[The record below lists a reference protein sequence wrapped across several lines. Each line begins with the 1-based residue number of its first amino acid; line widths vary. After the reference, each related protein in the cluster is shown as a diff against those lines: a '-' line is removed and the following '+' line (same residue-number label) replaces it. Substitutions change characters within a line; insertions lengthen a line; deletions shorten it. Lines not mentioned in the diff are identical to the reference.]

1 MRSCALKT
9 LRGLAVA
16 AGLLAMATAAMAA
29 RPNPC
34 LELASIVSSHS
45 NTSSHGGKTA
55 AELFADEGRLT
66 VFARLGVAAAHVQDH
81 EPVGTAINEVS
92 ENADAAYAALSA
104 RIRWLEAS
112 DLEPPSGLELSPANT
127 VDPAFCTRG
136 LLGGVYARGN
146 SAVLVGRVSDALF
159 LAFRATNDGWNLSD
173 TPVTPDALD
182 WTEQGRHY
190 KRYEFLLEA
199 VADYVAA
206 NPEIG
211 HIYVAGD
218 SLGAAMAQKYMLKH
232 PNDGRLR
239 AIVFGSP
246 GNPSIPRQD
255 NRIWTFLNDVDPLL
269 LVPSL
274 KFKISGK
281 RFIIRT
287 GKSPAAVSGATFHSP
302 QAYLREMQHL
312 DDAGLDA
319 SYLRDKFEGGDI
331 TRWNSIFLRINK
343 TADDPVDFTAG
354 VPGRIVTEPGSK
366 PRVMVGGGGADT
378 IVGGFGEG
386 DLFGLGGD
394 DCLEPLARPERLFG
408 GTGKDWFVLRG
419 NYRAYGATVM
429 DFKSGSD
436 RVVSLGTLPAFQ
448 QVVDGKNFIRG
459 TSATRPKPTL
469 IYQRS
474 TGRLWFDLDGT
485 GVIPKFLVAKFTG
498 EPKVLASDIDLMIP
512 DACD

>member
-1 MRSCALKT
+1 MLAL
-9 LRGLAVA
+9 AN
-16 AGLLAMATAAMAA
+16 TAFAA
-29 RPNPC
+29 RPDPC
-34 LELASIVSSHS
+34 LELASIISSHTNS
-45 NTSSHGGKTA
+45 SSHGGKTA
-55 AELFADEGRLT
+55 AQLFADEGKLT

-81 EPVGTAINEVS
+81 EPIGIALNEVS

-104 RIRWLEAS
+104 RIRWLEDS
-112 DLEPPSGLELSPANT
+112 DLEGPSGLELSPANT
-127 VDPAFCTRG
+127 ANPAFCTQG

-146 SAVLVGRVSDALF
+146 SGALVGRVADALF
-159 LAFRATNDGWNLSD
+159 LSFRATNDGWNLSD

-199 VADYVAA
+199 ISDYVAA
-206 NPEIG
+206 NPEIK

-218 SLGAAMAQKYMLKH
+218 SLGAAMAQKYMLKR
-232 PNDGRLR
+232 PNDDRLQ

-255 NRIWTFLNDVDPLL
+255 KRIWTFLNDVDPLI

-287 GKSPAAVSGATFHSP
+287 GKTPAVPPTATFHSP

-312 DDAGLDA
+312 DGAGLGA
-319 SYLRDKFEGGDI
+319 SYLRDKFAGGDI

-343 TADDPVDFTAG
+343 TADDPVDFEVG
-354 VPGRIVTEPGSK
+354 VPGRIISQPGSK
-366 PRVMVGGGGADT
+366 PRVMVGGGGTDT
-378 IVGGFGEG
+378 IIGGIGEG
-386 DLFGLGGD
+386 DLFGLGGN
-394 DCLEPLARPERLFG
+394 DCLEPLSQPERVFG

-419 NYRAYGATVM
+419 NYMAYGAKVM
-429 DFKSGSD
+429 DFKSGTD
-436 RVVSLGTLPAFQ
+436 RIVSLGTLPAFQ

-459 TSATRPKPTL
+459 TGPTRPKPTL

-485 GVIPKFLVAKFTG
+485 GAIPKFLVAKF
-498 EPKVLASDIDLMIP
+498 PSHPMVLASDIDLLIP
-512 DACD
+512 ETCD

>member
-1 MRSCALKT
+1 
-9 LRGLAVA
+9 
-16 AGLLAMATAAMAA
+16 MAA
-29 RPNPC
+29 RPDPC
-34 LELASIVSSHS
+34 IELASIVAAHS

-55 AELFADEGRLT
+55 AELFAEFGRLSI
-66 VFARLGVAAAHVQDH
+66 FARLGVAAAHVQDH
-81 EPVGTAINEVS
+81 EPVGSAINEVS
-92 ENADAAYAALSA
+92 ENADTAYASLST

-112 DLEPPSGLELSPANT
+112 DLEGPSGIELSPANT
-127 VDPAFCTRG
+127 ADPAFCTQG
-136 LLGGVYARGN
+136 LLGGIYARGN

-199 VADYVAA
+199 ISDYVAA
-206 NPEIG
+206 NPAIK

-232 PNDGRLR
+232 PDDDRLR

-255 NRIWTFLNDVDPLL
+255 KRIWTFLNDVDPLI

-274 KFKISGK
+274 RFKISGK

-287 GKSPAAVSGATFHSP
+287 GKDPSAVSGATFHAP
-302 QAYLREMQHL
+302 QAYWREMRHL
-312 DDAGLDA
+312 DEAGLGYA
-319 SYLRDKFEGGDI
+319 YLRDKFEGGDI
-331 TRWNSIFLRINK
+331 TRWNAIFLRINK
-343 TADDPVDFTAG
+343 TADDPVDFEVG
-354 VPGRIVTEPGSK
+354 VPGTIITQPGSK
-366 PRVMVGGGGADT
+366 PRVMVGGDGGDT
-378 IVGGFGEG
+378 IIGGIGEG

-394 DCLEPLARPERLFG
+394 DCLEPLAKPERLTG
-408 GTGKDWFVLRG
+408 GNGKDWFVLRG

-429 DFKSGSD
+429 DFNSGTD
-436 RVVSLGTLPAFQ
+436 RIVSLGTLPALQ

-459 TSATRPKPTL
+459 TSATRFRPTL
-469 IYQRS
+469 IYHRA

-485 GVIPKFLVAKFTG
+485 GSVPKFLVAKFEG
-498 EPKVLASDIDLMIP
+498 SPKLLASDIDLIIP
-512 DACD
+512 EACD